1 MKLPII
7 QFNLKNP
14 IENQRSDIQVFI
26 NKSQAALGSTELAK
40 ADLSQPH
47 TLLGLVLKIKEKNGR
62 EDFFK
67 DNNSWI
73 LIVINLHRT
82 YEKLLFIGEAY

>member
-7 QFNLKNP
+7 QFNFKNP

-26 NKSQAALGSTELAK
+26 NKSQEALGSTELAK
-40 ADLSQPH
+40 ADLSQPY

-73 LIVINLHRT
+73 LIVINLHRA